1 MEMNAEEEIN
11 RRAEGMSEEDV
22 GKTVEQEQMA
32 CDMAKK
38 NGFLR
43 QYWDDIKT
51 SFALLRDWY
60 MGSYRKIPFKMVAS
74 IAAAMVY
81 LVSPLDIVPDWI
93 PFGGLLDDA
102 LVLAAIF
109 TLSRRDLEEYEK
121 WRGVKHV

>member
-11 RRAEGMSEEDV
+11 RCAEGMSEEDI
-22 GKTVEQEQMA
+22 GKAVDQEEKA
-32 CDMAKK
+32 SDMAKK

-43 QYWDDIKT
+43 QYWKDIKT

-60 MGSYRKIPFKMVAS
+60 MGAYRKIPFKMVAS

-102 LVLAAIF
+102 LVLAAVF

-121 WRGVKHV
+121 WRGVEHV